1 MILKSLARSPSPL
14 PPRRTAVSDL
24 SLTSTVHSKYGH
36 SLIVFFAVATVV
48 SSCESYLKDVVFCTW
63 NGRMTSNATLAAAS
77 ASITDASDED
87 LLHRSFASQDEDAAA
102 AAVTAATAA
111 SVVDTTV
118 LRRGYRF
125 LGRVV
130 RTALPIQALMLLLL
144 GVASLVPSDSTISCL
159 TTNTFLR
166 SLEPHLEFPDGPPP
180 V

>member
-1 MILKSLARSPSPL
+1 
-14 PPRRTAVSDL
+14 
-24 SLTSTVHSKYGH
+24 
-36 SLIVFFAVATVV
+36 
-48 SSCESYLKDVVFCTW
+48 
-63 NGRMTSNATLAAAS
+63 MTSNATLAAAS

-87 LLHRSFASQDEDAAA
+87 LLHRSFASQDEDAAAA